1 VKALDRRKCR
11 GVFLAK
17 AFWWIRQFFFILVS
31 IFFVLFGV
39 HVLVSAYGLR
49 DPFSFVLTFF
59 ASNLIILISLTMLFV
74 FSMQIWKTVKAGK
87 DTGEILDDLASKKSA
102 SKGES

>member
-1 VKALDRRKCR
+1 M
-11 GVFLAK
+11 AK
-17 AFWWIRQFFFILVS
+17 AFWWIRQIFFIVVS

-74 FSMQIWKTVKAGK
+74 FIMQIWKTGKSGK
-87 DTGEILDDLASKKSA
+87 DTEEHVHDPASEK
-102 SKGES
+102 